1 MVPITLLNDLRV
13 SADAVRA
20 YGVLLDVERDRLAKI
35 SLRRIADRL
44 GCHKNTA
51 YRIMQ
56 RLKDAGWVEITEDR
70 SGRCQVYRLLTVTTD
85 GDGSSAKSVTSYS
98 DGAESTVTPRGDGSK
113 PTVTICDAQPSPF
126 GAQSVT
132 TSGDLSIRYLN
143 YSLEDDEKIKSDDG
157 ERGRQLPHRL
167 GDLYANVVKNGSE
180 GSGKQDVNLDAE
192 LTSPSEA
199 VA

>member
-1 MVPITLLNDLRV
+1 MRRVGDIPRRPTNLQRLAETRNAPRFVMVPITLLNDLRV

-85 GDGSSAKSVTSYS
+85 GDGSSVKASPPIVTVPNQPSLP
-98 DGAESTVTPRGDGSK
+98 V
-113 PTVTICDAQPSPF
+113 VMVQNQPSPF
-126 GAQSVT
+126 VT
-132 TSGDLSIRYLN
+132 PNRHHLEPKASPPVVTYL
-143 YSLEDDEKIKSDDG
+143 YVI
-157 ERGRQLPHRL
+157 
-167 GDLYANVVKNGSE
+167 
-180 GSGKQDVNLDAE
+180 
-192 LTSPSEA
+192 
-199 VA
+199 